1 MIEWTIL
8 WEARDTI
15 LSGLWLTVWL
25 FLVSVAG
32 AFVLGCLVLY
42 GLERGGVLA
51 WLLRAFVNVM
61 RALPFLV
68 LAYLLYYGLPQLGL
82 RMNAVTAGLV
92 AMIVYHGA
100 YLAEI
105 LRGSRMVLPPGTIE
119 AAQAHGLMPR
129 TIFTHIILPQLLLRT
144 RPLIGNQLIY
154 AIKDTS
160 FLAIITVQELT
171 AAANAVQASYFIPM
185 PAFVVVILLYWAINV
200 CIEFAVSKAGI
211 FGAKRGFEN
220 V

>member
-15 LSGLWLTVWL
+15 LAGLWLTVWL
-25 FLVSVAG
+25 FAVSVVG
-32 AFVLGCLVLY
+32 AFALGCMVLY
-42 GLERGGVLA
+42 GIERGGALA
-51 WLLRAFVNVM
+51 WLLRAFVNAM

-68 LAYLLYYGLPQLGL
+68 LAYLLYYGLPQVGV

-92 AMIVYHGA
+92 AMIIYHGA

-105 LRGSRMVLPPGTIE
+105 LRGSRLVLPPGTIE
-119 AAQAHGLMPR
+119 AAQGHGFMPR
-129 TIFTHIILPQLLLRT
+129 AIFIHIILPQLLLRT

-154 AIKDTS
+154 ALKDTS

-185 PAFVVVILLYWAINV
+185 PAFVVVILLYWAITI
-200 CIEFAVSKAGI
+200 CLELAVSKAGI